1 MQEKGQQRS
10 SGSDKYRTVCRCGG
24 RTIGSTPQLME
35 GSMTRCL
42 RTVSDTVAGF
52 AVRQPRIAVGSA
64 GLGSIMLIELALML
78 VSHPPV

>member
-1 MQEKGQQRS
+1 
-10 SGSDKYRTVCRCGG
+10 
-24 RTIGSTPQLME
+24 
-35 GSMTRCL
+35 MTRCL